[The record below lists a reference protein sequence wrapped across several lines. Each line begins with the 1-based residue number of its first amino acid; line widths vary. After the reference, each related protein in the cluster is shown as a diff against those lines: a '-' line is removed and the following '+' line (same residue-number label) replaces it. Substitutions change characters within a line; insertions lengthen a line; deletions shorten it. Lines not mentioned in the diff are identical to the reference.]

1 MGPGTK
7 KSAKSSYEEEEGDE
21 VAVKNSHHD

>member
-7 KSAKSSYEEEEGDE
+7 KSAECSCEEEEGDE